1 MKILFI
7 HQNFPAQF
15 QHLAADLAQ
24 ETGNQV
30 VALGLNGGVATPGVA
45 PPGVTLRR
53 YQLLRTAGA
62 DTHPLLAEQET
73 HVRYAE
79 ACAACAMQLQR
90 DGFTPD
96 VIYAHPGWGEALFI
110 KDVFP
115 HARLLIYCE
124 YYYALEGQ
132 DVGFDPSLPPLS
144 LPERWRL
151 RLRNSTN
158 LLSMELADAALSPTR
173 WQRNTYPAWAR
184 DKISVI
190 HDGVDCE
197 RLRFKPDARLA
208 LPLAQGGMRSFQP
221 GDEVV
226 SYVARHLEP
235 MRGFQVF
242 MRALPDL
249 LQRRPQAHVI
259 VAGGE
264 ACGYGHAAPGGASW
278 KEHMLAEVGEHIDL
292 GRVHFTGQL
301 APAQYLDLLSISR
314 VHAYWSVPFVLSWSF
329 LEAALSGL
337 PVIASATAPVLEFAA
352 RLDVPTVPFF
362 DAAAFAD
369 ALAERCAAG
378 PQGPRAL
385 RHLPDTDLAQCLA
398 RQRQWLGA
406 S

>member
-1 MKILFI
+1 MNILFI

-24 ETGNQV
+24 RPEHQV
-30 VALGLNGGVATPGVA
+30 VALGMHARPVPA
-45 PPGVTLRR
+45 GVTLRR
-53 YQLLRTAGA
+53 YQLLREAGA

-73 HVRYAE
+73 HVRHAE
-79 ACAACAMQLQR
+79 ACAAAAMQLAR

-110 KDVFP
+110 RDVFP

-158 LLSMELADAALSPTR
+158 LLSMELADAAVSPTR

-184 DKISVI
+184 EKISVI
-190 HDGVDCE
+190 HDGIDSE
-197 RLRFKPDARLA
+197 RLRFNPEARLA
-208 LPLAQGGMRSFQP
+208 LQGADGETRTFRP

-235 MRGFQVF
+235 MRGFEVF
-242 MRALPDL
+242 MRALPEL
-249 LQRRPQAHVI
+249 LRRRPQAHVI

-264 ACGYGHAAPGGASW
+264 ASGYGHAAPGGASW
-278 KEHMLAEVGEHIDL
+278 KQHMLDELGDRLDL
-292 GRVHFTGQL
+292 ARVHFTGQL
-301 APAQYLDLLSISR
+301 GADRYLALLSVSR

-337 PVIASATAPVLEFAA
+337 PVIASATAPVLEFAG
-352 RLDVPTVPFF
+352 RLDVPTLPFF
-362 DAAAFAD
+362 DAAAFAG

-378 PQGPRAL
+378 AQERQPRYLAE
-385 RHLPDTDLAQCLA
+385 TDLAQCLA
-398 RQRQWLGA
+398 RQRHWLGV